1 MIGNPLSGCGHITP
15 LKGMYQYEVL
25 CNLNA
30 FLRFA
35 PIHLSFHWR
44 MAGDRPRAQVNWAK
58 KVLRKYDHLK
68 NTHER
73 TRGARGAWPVSST
86 P

>member
-1 MIGNPLSGCGHITP
+1 
-15 LKGMYQYEVL
+15 
-25 CNLNA
+25 
-30 FLRFA
+30 
-35 PIHLSFHWR
+35 
-44 MAGDRPRAQVNWAK
+44 MAGDRPRVRVNWAK